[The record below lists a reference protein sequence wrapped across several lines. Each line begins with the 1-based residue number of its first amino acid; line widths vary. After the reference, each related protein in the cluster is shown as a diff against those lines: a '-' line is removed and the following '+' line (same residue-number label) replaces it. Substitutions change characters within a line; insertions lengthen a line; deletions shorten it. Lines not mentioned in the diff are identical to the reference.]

1 MLPYLV
7 FLKKAQYRTCLDIVS
22 ASSYE
27 KYGKIILSALFWI
40 DSRKFDTEIGNADQA
55 DDEYSINDEYIDVRS
70 VGLKPA
76 FFNKRRAQRRELT
89 FFDTWELQVRPSDNR
104 TPSSL
109 KEDTDSTGQPEMKTG
124 LSQGNLYLK
133 KDTTISLHFFG
144 FNIIPRL

>member
-1 MLPYLV
+1 M
-7 FLKKAQYRTCLDIVS
+7 
-22 ASSYE
+22 
-27 KYGKIILSALFWI
+27 
-40 DSRKFDTEIGNADQA
+40 
-55 DDEYSINDEYIDVRS
+55 RS